1 MTAKKYL
8 NQARHLDKLINA
20 KVRCIAGYKKDIG
33 ILQSPKLVD
42 KVQHS
47 SDNASSVRIV
57 EKIVDLEKELD
68 NDIDKLVDLKREIIS
83 KIDAL
88 QDNLQKTILIDYYI
102 NTKTFEDIAY
112 DEGYSK
118 RQIIRIYNKSI
129 KIFER
134 CHQMSLNVTL

>member
-1 MTAKKYL
+1 MTAKEYL